1 MMLAQSNAQH
11 HIRRPDHA
19 CRVSLSVPQPV
30 KARLSTIAFD
40 SARAPIPLPPPE
52 PTRPNRHSAC
62 GTLPAHL
69 SRVPS
74 LEAFVRRPP
83 ACGTVRHGPA
93 SETLHTCGSSD
104 VLHFDL
110 VLISGGSASGSKIG
124 WRRHRDGRRQ
134 DGQHTRKCSLS
145 SNSHGSANSPLLG
158 ATGHANCRGSLSSFV
173 LPRNAP
179 CLLA

>member
-40 SARAPIPLPPPE
+40 SARASIPLPPPE

-93 SETLHTCGSSD
+93 SETLHTSGTERY
-104 VLHFDL
+104 LT
-110 VLISGGSASGSKIG
+110 ISVMV
-124 WRRHRDGRRQ
+124 
-134 DGQHTRKCSLS
+134 
-145 SNSHGSANSPLLG
+145 
-158 ATGHANCRGSLSSFV
+158 F
-173 LPRNAP
+173 
-179 CLLA
+179 